1 MRLIAAA
8 APRLPAETLTVAAE
22 LSGRVLADS
31 VTAVSSLPPFDV
43 SAMDGYAARRRE
55 LGGGPLPVAAR
66 VAAGSDPAPLAP
78 GTAAEISTGAAVPA
92 GADAIVPVEDATET
106 AAGLVAEPPRGDF
119 IRRAGGDLR
128 SGDEVAAS
136 GSVLTPALLS
146 AIAAAGV
153 SRITVAV
160 RPRLAVIATGS
171 ELAAPGEPLRPGQI
185 HESNSVG
192 LAALGARAGAD
203 VLPAVRVADDPAA
216 TREAFAAA
224 LRSADV
230 VVSSGG
236 VSVGPHDH
244 VKPVLADLGV
254 REVFWR
260 IAHKPGKPLWFGVA
274 PGGGLVFGLPGNPVS
289 SLVCFELFVRPAL
302 CAMQGAPAEVRPL
315 ARLAEPVKRLAERD
329 HAIRCGLRPGAE
341 GMELVPQ
348 AVQDSHLIAH
358 AAAAAAI
365 ALIPAGSG
373 ELPAGALVEYLPV

>member
-1 MRLIAAA
+1 MRLIVAS
-8 APRLPAETLTVAAE
+8 APRLPAETLTVSAA
-22 LSGRVLADS
+22 LSGRVLAEG

-43 SAMDGYAARRRE
+43 SAMDGYAARREE
-55 LGGGPLPVAAR
+55 LGAGPLPVAAR
-66 VAAGSDPAPLAP
+66 IAAGSDPSPLAP

-92 GADAIVPVEDATET
+92 GADAIVPVEDARET
-106 AAGLVAEPPRGDF
+106 DAGLVAEPPRGDF

-128 SGDEVAAS
+128 AGDEVAGAGRALS
-136 GSVLTPALLS
+136 PALLS

-153 SRITVAV
+153 SRITVAA

-171 ELAAPGEPLRPGQI
+171 ELAPPGQPLRPGQI

-192 LAALGARAGAD
+192 LAALAARAGAE

-216 TREAFAAA
+216 TREAFETA
-224 LRSADV
+224 LELADV

-236 VSVGPHDH
+236 VSVGRHDH
-244 VKPVLADLGV
+244 VKPVLAELGV

-289 SLVCFELFVRPAL
+289 SLVCFGLFVRPAL
-302 CAMQGAPAEVRPL
+302 RAMQGAPPTERPV
-315 ARLAEPVKRLAERD
+315 ARLAQPVRRLAERD
-329 HAIRCGLRPGAE
+329 HAMRCGLRPGPE

-348 AVQDSHLIAH
+348 AAQDSHLIAH
-358 AAAAAAI
+358 AASAAAI
-365 ALIPAGSG
+365 ALIPAGTG
-373 ELPAGALVEYLPV
+373 ELPAGTLVEYVPV